1 VGLGA
6 LLGAVHAVHQQGGLV
21 AIAAHAGVVEA
32 LRAAGVDR
40 LVFLA
45 DSLAR
50 AQGWLK
56 DSANR
61 GQTVYGSPSPRI

>member
-1 VGLGA
+1 
-6 LLGAVHAVHQQGGLV
+6 
-21 AIAAHAGVVEA
+21 

-50 AQGWLK
+50 AHGWLK